1 MWMLIQ
7 TYLTSEEESGESGE
21 SESEDSKSDN
31 NSIASDELQLIASN
45 SGKFFPPTFLRW
57 NGN

>member
-7 TYLTSEEESGESGE
+7 TYLTSEEESGE